1 MSIPTYDLASLT
13 YDSATTDYDGGG
25 LGLSN
30 MPVVGVF
37 ISFTDGPYVV
47 DPNWVE
53 VTQYVRD
60 INVRRGRGNDLQQFP
75 SGSATLTLDNRARL
89 FDPFNTAG
97 TYYGNLKPRRQIKIV
112 GQWAGVTY
120 PIFRG
125 FIAGW
130 PVAYSDGGKDSTVDI
145 DCFDALGLLAAETTD
160 ADPLFT
166 YTMTLSPYHYYRFDE
181 TIVPATSPTVTFK
194 DYGSNNYSFTLT
206 GTRIGNAESLA
217 KGIRASSLDTSKQ
230 QVISTAPTLIT
241 SLTNWSES
249 YWIEYSTV
257 LGTNTIISQNNFYY
271 QYLVQINSSGFMTIL
286 IYRSGGTGW
295 LWTTNAV
302 VQQGTNAT
310 HIAITWLDAGATQGT
325 ISLYINGVQ
334 VAVTASVVGAPP
346 FPLFT
351 FDTVNMSAS
360 KLQEYARFTYVLTA
374 DQILNI
380 YKNGVALFNETTSAR
395 FTRLLANTSFS
406 ALMQSVTASPAASVT
421 DSNNGQ
427 QLLNELNV
435 VQDSEG
441 GELYASS
448 QGILTFVNRDYLAS
462 TRSATSNVTFTD
474 TGTGVYYDHAS
485 LRMAYDADLVRNE
498 FNISYS
504 GSGQVVSS
512 DATSISSF
520 GSSGESLSTYID
532 SATNAKTLADRSVT
546 IYKNPKLGVD
556 PFMVKGQRNPSY
568 DWPLLLSLEL
578 LDRFTFVRTPSTG
591 SAISQDMLLQSI
603 EHRITPGSWETVV
616 NGSARFTGWFT
627 IGTSLIGGTDVLL

>member
-1 MSIPTYDLASLT
+1 
-13 YDSATTDYDGGG
+13 
-25 LGLSN
+25 
-30 MPVVGVF
+30 
-37 ISFTDGPYVV
+37 
-47 DPNWVE
+47 
-53 VTQYVRD
+53 
-60 INVRRGRGNDLQQFP
+60 
-75 SGSATLTLDNRARL
+75 
-89 FDPFNTAG
+89 
-97 TYYGNLKPRRQIKIV
+97 
-112 GQWAGVTY
+112 
-120 PIFRG
+120 
-125 FIAGW
+125 
-130 PVAYSDGGKDSTVDI
+130 
-145 DCFDALGLLAAETTD
+145 
-160 ADPLFT
+160 
-166 YTMTLSPYHYYRFDE
+166 
-181 TIVPATSPTVTFK
+181 
-194 DYGSNNYSFTLT
+194 
-206 GTRIGNAESLA
+206 
-217 KGIRASSLDTSKQ
+217 
-230 QVISTAPTLIT
+230 
-241 SLTNWSES
+241 
-249 YWIEYSTV
+249 
-257 LGTNTIISQNNFYY
+257 
-271 QYLVQINSSGFMTIL
+271 MTIL

-616 NGSARFTGWFT
+616 NGSARFTGWFI